1 LQLTLIQNQYYKSN
15 SFNSMKNLK
24 PKHILYCFLIF
35 SAFSSFL
42 FVSCNKQKSEVPT
55 DLKEQDFITKEIQA
69 EYLQIKPSSK
79 RTLWWTGSN
88 GFLAKRGVNWFLLW
102 SGRQEVVVGCL

>member
-1 LQLTLIQNQYYKSN
+1 MVILEKSEMIIYIFILEAEELSLQNQYYKSN

-79 RTLWWTGSN
+79 
-88 GFLAKRGVNWFLLW
+88 
-102 SGRQEVVVGCL
+102 